1 MTQTAVPA
9 PQPYKRSWLSRNYG
23 QIGLHTI
30 LIIITLIFLVPLMV
44 VISASVTDEVAL
56 TKNGYGIWP
65 SEFSLD
71 AYNFILLNPTQIL
84 RSYGVTA
91 LVTGIGTVF
100 GLLIMSLLAYA
111 LARVDFTW
119 RRPIAFFVFF
129 TMLFN
134 GGLVPT
140 YILVTQ
146 YLKLRDTLA
155 VLILPYLVVPWFVF
169 LLRTY
174 FQTLPKEFIESAKID
189 GANEWQIY
197 ARIVMPLSVPALA
210 TISLFLILMFWNDW
224 WLSLLYINEP
234 SLYPLQYLLFAILRN
249 AEFLS
254 RNSNA
259 SAMLGS
265 VQVPLQTIRM
275 AMAVVAMGPVAL
287 AFLFLQ
293 RYFVRGITLGGIKG
307 E

>member
-1 MTQTAVPA
+1 MAQAT
-9 PQPYKRSWLSRNYG
+9 QPYRRPGWLTRNG
-23 QIGLHTI
+23 PQIGLHTI
-30 LIIITLIFLVPLMV
+30 LIIITFVFLVPLMV
-44 VISASVTDEVAL
+44 VISASFTDEIAL
-56 TKNGYGIWP
+56 TRNGYGLLP
-65 SEFSLD
+65 SQFSTT
-71 AYNFILLNPTQIL
+71 AYQYLLLNPDQIL
-84 RSYGVTA
+84 RSYGITA
-91 LVTGIGTVF
+91 LVTAIGTLL
-100 GLLIMSLLAYA
+100 GLLIMSLLAYVM
-111 LARVDFTW
+111 ARQDFTW
-119 RRPIAFFVFF
+119 RRPLSFFVFF

-140 YILVTQ
+140 YILITQ
-146 YLKLRDTLA
+146 TLKLRDTLL

-174 FQTLPKEFIESAKID
+174 FQTLPKEFIESAKMD

-197 ARIVMPLSVPALA
+197 TRIVMPLSVPAIA
-210 TISLFLILMFWNDW
+210 TVALFLILMFWNDW
-224 WLSLLYINEP
+224 WLALLYINEP

-254 RNSNA
+254 TNANA

-265 VQVPLQTIRM
+265 VQVPLQTTRM
-275 AMAVVAMGPVAL
+275 AMAVIAMGPVAL

-293 RYFVRGITLGGIKG
+293 RYFIRGITLGGIKG